1 EAAAAS
7 EAMQDQ
13 AGKLAQVVAVFQ
25 LAGGQA
31 RAPATPLRTI
41 TPTATPALRGQPPA
55 GRIGYAAKGNAPS
68 RQQSAAQHMASDEWE
83 QF

>member
-41 TPTATPALRGQPPA
+41 TPTATPAMGGGPRAVATAPKQVAPA
-55 GRIGYAAKGNAPS
+55 KRLA
-68 RQQSAAQHMASDEWE
+68 AAQGSPNDEWE